1 MQTIPNGNTIR
12 APGLVYINFAKL
24 EEPGVVSIA
33 DLPRDAFI
41 PSKHGDNVASRDAEV
56 NSSFGREHS
65 KAALSV
71 SPIAMCSWSK
81 KVPVRRSLCFRSSI
95 SFLFRGSNIRS
106 IADGS
111 GRFVLAR

>member
-1 MQTIPNGNTIR
+1 VLSN
-12 APGLVYINFAKL
+12 
-24 EEPGVVSIA
+24 IA

-71 SPIAMCSWSK
+71 SPIANVLVVEKGTCSA
-81 KVPVRRSLCFRSSI
+81 VVCFRSSI

-111 GRFVLAR
+111 GRCAYAITGVAPRAASGG